1 MTTFKNN
8 GNKKLFL
15 IIDDVKTAIDPNG
28 TFAVDL
34 GEKAEIFVTFCEPS
48 TTVKKWDLTK
58 FHLLLDTK
66 LIISKVTENAEITL
80 SNKKTAFFAET
91 TTYEWVEVECITKKV
106 EFENQYSLV
115 NEKEIL
121 EIYRSAFRKARLFD
135 IFEPSGLVSV
145 GLGILAFLEAII
157 INVWAGLITLLVAYA
172 ISCAV
177 NAFFAPTIDNRTKK
191 KLKDSGYPDDM
202 ILFTQNIGHLID
214 NQPEKNEFWWDYW
227 KRTKG
232 I

>member
-1 MTTFKNN
+1 MMTFKNN
-8 GNKKLFL
+8 GNKELFL

-80 SNKKTAFFAET
+80 SNKKAAFFAET
-91 TTYEWVEVECITKKV
+91 TTYEWVEVESIANNV
-106 EFENQYSLV
+106 ELEKQYSLV

-121 EIYRSAFRKARLFD
+121 DIYRLEFAKDRRFN
-135 IFEPSGLVSV
+135 IFFPFNLIGAGVLLVSLIV
-145 GLGILAFLEAII
+145 TVFVNIG
-157 INVWAGLITLLVAYA
+157 AGLIALLVPYS

-177 NAFFAPTIDNRTKK
+177 QALLEPTIHNRTKK

-202 ILFTQNIGHLID
+202 ILFAENIEHLINNPPQD
-214 NQPEKNEFWWDYW
+214 NEFWWDYW

>member
-15 IIDDVKTAIDPNG
+15 IIGDVKTAIDPNG

-48 TTVKKWDLTK
+48 TTVKKRDLTK

-66 LIISKVTENAEITL
+66 LIISAINDDAEISLT
-80 SNKKTAFFAET
+80 NKGAAFFADT
-91 TTYEWVEVECITKKV
+91 TTYEWIESECISGNIELKK
-106 EFENQYSLV
+106 QYLLV

-121 EIYRSAFRKARLFD
+121 DIYRLEFAKDRRFN
-135 IFEPSGLVSV
+135 IFFPFNLIGAGVLLVSLIV
-145 GLGILAFLEAII
+145 TVFVNIG
-157 INVWAGLITLLVAYA
+157 AGLIALLVPYS

-177 NAFFAPTIDNRTKK
+177 QALLEPTIHNRTKK

>member
-1 MTTFKNN
+1 MMTFKNN

-28 TFAVDL
+28 TFAVNL

-80 SNKKTAFFAET
+80 SNKKAAFFAET
-91 TTYEWVEVECITKKV
+91 TTYEWVEVESIANNV
-106 EFENQYSLV
+106 ELEKQYSLV
-115 NEKEIL
+115 NEKGIL

-157 INVWAGLITLLVAYA
+157 INVWAGLITLLVSYA
-172 ISCAV
+172 ICCAV

-191 KLKDSGYPDDM
+191 KLKDNGYPDDM
-202 ILFTQNIGHLID
+202 ILFAENIEHLINNPPQD
-214 NQPEKNEFWWDYW
+214 DEFWWDYW

>member
-1 MTTFKNN
+1 MTFKNN

-58 FHLLLDTK
+58 FRLLLDTK
-66 LIISKVTENAEITL
+66 LVISKVTENAEILL
-80 SNKKTAFFAET
+80 SNKKAAFFAET
-91 TTYEWVEVECITKKV
+91 TTYEWAEVECIANNV
-106 EFENQYSLV
+106 ELEKQYSLV

-121 EIYRSAFRKARLFD
+121 EIYRSTFRKARLFD

-145 GLGILAFLEAII
+145 GLGILAVLEAII
-157 INVWAGLITLLVAYA
+157 INIWAGLLTLLVAYA

-191 KLKDSGYPDDM
+191 KLKGNGYPDDM
-202 ILFTQNIGHLID
+202 ILFAESIEHLI
-214 NQPEKNEFWWDYW
+214 NNPPQSNEFWWDYW

>member
-15 IIDDVKTAIDPNG
+15 IIGDVKTAIDPNG

-34 GEKAEIFVTFCEPS
+34 GEKAEIFLTFCEPS

-91 TTYEWVEVECITKKV
+91 TTYEWVEVESIANNV
-106 EFENQYSLV
+106 ELEKQYSLV
-115 NEKEIL
+115 NEKGIL

-157 INVWAGLITLLVAYA
+157 INVWAGLITLLVSYA
-172 ISCAV
+172 ICCVV

-202 ILFTQNIGHLID
+202 ILFAENIEHLINNPPQD
-214 NQPEKNEFWWDYW
+214 NEFWWDYW